1 MPELKIIELHNSIG
15 IAQKLAV
22 IYIYIYIFV
31 CLDNFVEAFPPQV
44 QLVVLRSSISLTW
57 LQPRNANS
65 LISLIECMLTL
76 MQIVLFMPAR
86 D

>member
-22 IYIYIYIFV
+22 IYIYIFV